1 MQSLIYFL
9 VKARPWILLIIYTVA
24 GLTLLFRN
32 NPYQHSVWLT
42 SANAV
47 SASLYNTASG
57 VSSYF
62 KLREINEELYQRNAM
77 LELEIINLQNQIR
90 HYADMEYAATQ
101 PVDSSLSRYTF
112 YLAHVINNS
121 VNRPNNYITIDR
133 GELDGIKPEMGVVDH
148 NGIVG
153 IVNVVGPHSARII
166 SVLNSNLRIS
176 CKVKGYEQ
184 VGSLV
189 WDGKK
194 PDEAIL
200 EELPRHAVFNPGDTI
215 VTSGYSTVFPE
226 GVPVGIVERS
236 LDDYDENFFA
246 LRVKLFTDLST
257 LSTVRIIADN
267 MKEELIKTEQDLGKE

>member
-1 MQSLIYFL
+1 
-9 VKARPWILLIIYTVA
+9 
-24 GLTLLFRN
+24 
-32 NPYQHSVWLT
+32 
-42 SANAV
+42 
-47 SASLYNTASG
+47 
-57 VSSYF
+57 
-62 KLREINEELYQRNAM
+62 
-77 LELEIINLQNQIR
+77 
-90 HYADMEYAATQ
+90 
-101 PVDSSLSRYTF
+101 
-112 YLAHVINNS
+112 
-121 VNRPNNYITIDR
+121 
-133 GELDGIKPEMGVVDH
+133 MGVVDR

-166 SVLNSNLRIS
+166 SFLNSNLRIS

-226 GVPVGIVERS
+226 GVPVGVVLKNLE
-236 LDDYDENFFA
+236 DYDENFFA
-246 LRVKLFTDLST
+246 LRVKLFTDFST

-267 MKEELIKTEQDLGKE
+267 MKEELQRTEKDLQQK

>member
-112 YLAHVINNS
+112 FLAHVINNS

>member
-1 MQSLIYFL
+1 M

-47 SASLYNTASG
+47 SASLYNTSNG

-62 KLREINEELYQRNAM
+62 KLREINEDLHRRNAM
-77 LELEIINLQNQIR
+77 LELEILNLQNQIR

-133 GELDGIKPEMGVVDH
+133 GELDGIRPEMGVVDH

-176 CKVKGYEQ
+176 CKVKGYDQ

-246 LRVKLFTDLST
+246 LRVKLFTDLSK

-267 MKEELIKTEQDLGKE
+267 MKEELKKTEQDLGKE

>member
-9 VKARPWILLIIYTVA
+9 VKARPWILLVIYIVA
-24 GLTLLFRN
+24 SLALLFRN

-47 SASLYNTASG
+47 SSSLYETANG
-57 VSSYF
+57 VTSYF
-62 KLREINEELYQRNAM
+62 KLREINEDLNRRNAM
-77 LELEIINLQNQIR
+77 LELEVLSLKNRLR
-90 HYADMEYAATQ
+90 HYSDMEFAINE

-121 VNRPNNYITIDR
+121 INRPDNYLTIDR
-133 GELDGIKPEMGVVDH
+133 GELDGIKPEMGVVDR

-166 SVLNSNLRIS
+166 SFLNSNLRIS

-226 GVPVGIVERS
+226 GVPVGVVLKNLE
-236 LDDYDENFFA
+236 DYDENFFA
-246 LRVKLFTDLST
+246 LRVRLFTDFST

-267 MKEELIKTEQDLGKE
+267 MKEELRRTEKDLQQK

>member
-32 NPYQHSVWLT
+32 NPYQHSVWQT

-47 SASLYNTASG
+47 SASLYNTSSG
-57 VSSYF
+57 VTSYF
-62 KLREINEELYQRNAM
+62 KLREINEDLHRRNAM
-77 LELEIINLQNQIR
+77 LELEILNLKNQLR

-101 PVDSSLSRYTF
+101 PVDSSLSRYSF

-133 GELDGIKPEMGVVDH
+133 GELDGIRPEMGVVDH

-189 WDGKK
+189 WDGKN

-267 MKEELIKTEQDLGKE
+267 MKEELKKTEQDLGKD